1 MKSVLTREAVE
12 RTRHIVRATEVLQ
25 QQAPAIAQTCA
36 EAETD
41 TIVVATVEQ
50 DCSYGGAYAV
60 PRSELRERI
69 MHMEEDEGKWTLTL
83 DPLTSVQ
90 EIEQRCIGIGRL
102 ASRRGEAIQRRLN
115 MNA

>member
-1 MKSVLTREAVE
+1 MKSALTREAVE
-12 RTRHIVRATEVLQ
+12 KTQHIVRATEVLQ

-60 PRSELRERI
+60 PRSELRERV
-69 MHMEEDEGKWTLTL
+69 MHLEDEEGKWTLTL

-90 EIEQRCIGIGRL
+90 EIEKRCSDIGRL
-102 ASRRGEAIQRRLN
+102 ASRRGAAIQRWLN
-115 MNA
+115 TNA